1 MQHPAFIV
9 TIVRKENDTLH
20 HDDEDDMET
29 PVYGPR
35 HDDPC
40 AWRET
45 SLSNDESSR
54 LTAGEGFFG

>member
-1 MQHPAFIV
+1 M
-9 TIVRKENDTLH
+9 TILH
-20 HDDEDDMET
+20 HDDEDDMKT

-45 SLSNDESSR
+45 LLSNHASFR
-54 LTAGEGFFG
+54 LTAAEGFFG